1 MTIGSTTARGKSV
14 NLANVE
20 FTENGVYV
28 PSENVNGF
36 AKVTVNVNEGPQ
48 INNQDKT
55 ASSDGVYTADQGYT
69 GLGTV
74 TVTAGANM
82 SSNIEARL
90 YEINSGTGE
99 DESGDEDPPL

>member
-20 FTENGVYV
+20 FTENGVYL
-28 PSENVNGF
+28 PSENVTGF
-36 AKVTVNVNEGPQ
+36 AKVTVNVNEGPK
-48 INNQDKT
+48 INNQDKI

-74 TVTAGANM
+74 TVTAGADM
-82 SSNIEARL
+82 SSNIEAQL
-90 YEINSGTGE
+90 YMINSGNPNIEVGE
-99 DESGDEDPPL
+99 ESHSI

>member
-20 FTENGVYV
+20 FTENGVYL

-55 ASSDGVYTADQGYT
+55 ASSDGIYTADQGYT

-74 TVTAGANM
+74 TVTAGAVVEEDIKAQLHM
-82 SSNIEARL
+82 
-90 YEINSGTGE
+90 INSGNPNIEVGE
-99 DESGDEDPPL
+99 ESHSI